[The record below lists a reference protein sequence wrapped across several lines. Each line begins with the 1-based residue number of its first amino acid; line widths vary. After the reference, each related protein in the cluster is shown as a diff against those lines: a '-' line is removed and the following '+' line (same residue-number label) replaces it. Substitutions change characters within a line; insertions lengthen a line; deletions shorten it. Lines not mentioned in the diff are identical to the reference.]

1 MVTGKKQYKFNNIVA
16 TLLEGK
22 EYMLGKGRSYVQQ
35 AGIKSSS
42 DFENVQKYTPEQF
55 NAGIKS
61 VNRGYISE
69 PPEVKATSKKI
80 GDAMLNANT
89 NPIFKKQLEDILTGY
104 MTDYNELENFLREAG
119 RMATAIE
126 SLQKALENAEGRKDL
141 DKAAYYHDEI
151 VELTDKY
158 EDKLASIEHIYGKM
172 MINQPIIFDELCDI
186 LQIQPE
192 LKRYAKM
199 IDGRK
204 KEAQKGISVYYMLYD
219 YIKSFSHFWKN
230 VLNNQVEIQKK
241 HHVTLKANNLPES
254 LNELR
259 KWIKKGS
266 NAENKDKAVAI
277 VQSLTPETEIEQQLL
292 QQLIQAIEAF
302 YGGTGNEAKVI
313 QIIYNLSPANK
324 RV

>member
-1 MVTGKKQYKFNNIVA
+1 
-16 TLLEGK
+16 
-22 EYMLGKGRSYVQQ
+22 
-35 AGIKSSS
+35 
-42 DFENVQKYTPEQF
+42 
-55 NAGIKS
+55 
-61 VNRGYISE
+61 
-69 PPEVKATSKKI
+69 
-80 GDAMLNANT
+80 
-89 NPIFKKQLEDILTGY
+89 
-104 MTDYNELENFLREAG
+104 
-119 RMATAIE
+119 
-126 SLQKALENAEGRKDL
+126 
-141 DKAAYYHDEI
+141 
-151 VELTDKY
+151 
-158 EDKLASIEHIYGKM
+158 

-292 QQLIQAIEAF
+292 QQLLLVQL
-302 YGGTGNEAKVI
+302 
-313 QIIYNLSPANK
+313 QLPHQLL
-324 RV
+324 R